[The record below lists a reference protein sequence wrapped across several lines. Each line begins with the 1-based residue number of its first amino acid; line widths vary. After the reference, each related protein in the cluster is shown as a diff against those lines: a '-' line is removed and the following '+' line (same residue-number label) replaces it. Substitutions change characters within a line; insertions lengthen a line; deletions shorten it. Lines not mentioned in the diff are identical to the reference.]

1 MEERIITSQECIS
14 EGLAVLIKL
23 EPKFYQAIQAIDEI
37 PLRRASGGFD
47 RLLSTIVSQQVS
59 VAAADSIW
67 KKIKL
72 AGLNKISEIKKVSDQ
87 ELRGVGLSK
96 QKIKYVRSL
105 ANAKINYSALKAMP
119 TSQVVSEL
127 TQVSGI
133 GNWTAEIYAMFSL
146 GRADVFAPG
155 DLALQE
161 ATRSLFNLQERPN
174 EKELRTIAEA
184 WSPWQAVA
192 ARLLWAYYNFK
203 KSGRE
208 FVDTNTKF

>member
-14 EGLAVLIKL
+14 EGLAALAKL
-23 EPKFYQAIQAIDEI
+23 EPKFNQIINTIEEI
-37 PLRRASGGFD
+37 PLRRTSEGFD
-47 RLLSTIVSQQVS
+47 RLLSTIVSQQLS
-59 VAAADSIW
+59 VAAADAIW
-67 KKIKL
+67 NKIEL
-72 AGLNKISEIKKVSDQ
+72 AGLNKIQKIRKVSDQ
-87 ELRGVGLSK
+87 ELRDVGLSK

-105 ANAKINYSALKAMP
+105 ANANINYRSLKTMP
-119 TSQVVSEL
+119 TLQVVNEL

-161 ATRSLFNLQERPN
+161 ATRILFNLPERPS
-174 EKELRTIAEA
+174 EKDLRSKAKD

-192 ARLLWAYYNFK
+192 ARLLWSYYNQQK
-203 KSGRE
+203 KRE
-208 FVDTNTKF
+208 GIR

>member
-14 EGLAVLIKL
+14 EGLAALAKL
-23 EPKFYQAIQAIDEI
+23 EPKFKEIIKTIEEI
-37 PLRRASGGFD
+37 PLRRTSEGFD
-47 RLLSTIVSQQVS
+47 RLLSTIVSQQLS

-67 KKIKL
+67 NKIEL
-72 AGLNKISEIKKVSDQ
+72 AGLNKIQKIRKVSDQ

-105 ANAKINYSALKAMP
+105 ANANINYRSLRTMP
-119 TSQVVSEL
+119 TSQVVNEL

-161 ATRSLFNLQERPN
+161 ATRVLFNLPERPS
-174 EKELRTIAEA
+174 EKNLRSMAKD

-192 ARLLWAYYNFK
+192 ARLLWSYYNQQK
-203 KSGRE
+203 KRE
-208 FVDTNTKF
+208 GIR

>member
-14 EGLAVLIKL
+14 EGLAALAKL
-23 EPKFYQAIQAIDEI
+23 EPKFKQIIKTIEEI
-37 PLRRASGGFD
+37 PLRRTSEGFD
-47 RLLSTIVSQQVS
+47 RLLSTIVSQQLS
-59 VAAADSIW
+59 VAAADAIW
-67 KKIKL
+67 NKLEL
-72 AGLNKISEIKKVSDQ
+72 AGLNKIQKIKKASDQ
-87 ELRGVGLSK
+87 ELRDVGLSK

-105 ANAKINYSALKAMP
+105 ANANINYRSLKTMP
-119 TSQVVSEL
+119 TLQVVNEL

-174 EKELRTIAEA
+174 EKELRSMAKD

-192 ARLLWAYYNFK
+192 ARLLWSYYNHQK
-203 KSGRE
+203 KRE
-208 FVDTNTKF
+208 GIR

>member
-14 EGLAVLIKL
+14 EGLAALAKL
-23 EPKFYQAIQAIDEI
+23 EPKFKQIIKTIEEI
-37 PLRRASGGFD
+37 PLRRTSEGFD
-47 RLLSTIVSQQVS
+47 RLLSTIVSQQLS
-59 VAAADSIW
+59 VAAADAIW
-67 KKIKL
+67 NKIEL
-72 AGLNKISEIKKVSDQ
+72 AGLNKIQKIRKVSDQ
-87 ELRGVGLSK
+87 ELRDVGLSK

-105 ANAKINYSALKAMP
+105 ANANINYRSLRTMP
-119 TSQVVSEL
+119 TLQVVNEL

-161 ATRSLFNLQERPN
+161 ATRILFNLPERPS
-174 EKELRTIAEA
+174 EKDLRSKAKD

-192 ARLLWAYYNFK
+192 ARLLWSYYNQQK
-203 KSGRE
+203 KRE
-208 FVDTNTKF
+208 GIR

>member
-14 EGLAVLIKL
+14 EGLAALTKL
-23 EPKFYQAIQAIDEI
+23 EPKFNQIIKTIEEI
-37 PLRRASGGFD
+37 PLRRTSGGFD
-47 RLLSTIVSQQVS
+47 RLLSNIVSQQLS
-59 VAAADSIW
+59 VAAADAIW
-67 KKIKL
+67 NKIEL
-72 AGLNKISEIKKVSDQ
+72 AGLNKIQKIRKVSDQ
-87 ELRGVGLSK
+87 ELRDVGLSK

-105 ANAKINYSALKAMP
+105 ANANINYRSLRTMP
-119 TSQVVSEL
+119 TSQVIKEL

-161 ATRSLFNLQERPN
+161 ATRVLFNLPERPS
-174 EKELRTIAEA
+174 EKDLRSMAKD

-192 ARLLWAYYNFK
+192 ARLLWSYYNQQK
-203 KSGRE
+203 KRE
-208 FVDTNTKF
+208 GIR

>member
-14 EGLAVLIKL
+14 EGLAALAKL
-23 EPKFYQAIQAIDEI
+23 EPKFNQIIKTIEEI
-37 PLRRASGGFD
+37 PLRRTSEGFD
-47 RLLSTIVSQQVS
+47 RLLSTIVSQQLS
-59 VAAADSIW
+59 VAAADAIW
-67 KKIKL
+67 NKIEL
-72 AGLNKISEIKKVSDQ
+72 AGLNKIQKIRKVSDQ
-87 ELRGVGLSK
+87 ELRDVGLSK

-105 ANAKINYSALKAMP
+105 ANANINYRSLRTMP
-119 TSQVVSEL
+119 TSQVVNEL

-161 ATRSLFNLQERPN
+161 ATRVLFNLPERPS
-174 EKELRTIAEA
+174 EKDLRSMAKD

-192 ARLLWAYYNFK
+192 ARLLWSYYNQQK
-203 KSGRE
+203 KRE
-208 FVDTNTKF
+208 GIR

>member
-14 EGLAVLIKL
+14 EGLAALAKL
-23 EPKFYQAIQAIDEI
+23 EPKFQQIIKTIEEI
-37 PLRRASGGFD
+37 PLRRTSEGFD
-47 RLLSTIVSQQVS
+47 RLLSTIVSQQLS
-59 VAAADSIW
+59 VAAADAIW
-67 KKIKL
+67 NKIEL
-72 AGLNKISEIKKVSDQ
+72 AGLNKIQKIRKVSDQ
-87 ELRGVGLSK
+87 ELRDVGLSK

-105 ANAKINYSALKAMP
+105 ANANINYRSLRTMP
-119 TSQVVSEL
+119 TLQVVNEL

-161 ATRSLFNLQERPN
+161 ATRILFNLPERPS
-174 EKELRTIAEA
+174 EKDLRSMAKD

-192 ARLLWAYYNFK
+192 ARLLWSYYNQQK
-203 KSGRE
+203 KRE
-208 FVDTNTKF
+208 GIR

>member
-14 EGLAVLIKL
+14 EGLAALAKL
-23 EPKFYQAIQAIDEI
+23 EPKFKQIIKTIEEI
-37 PLRRASGGFD
+37 PLRRTSEGFD
-47 RLLSTIVSQQVS
+47 RLLSTIVSQQLS
-59 VAAADSIW
+59 VAAADAIW
-67 KKIKL
+67 NKIEL
-72 AGLNKISEIKKVSDQ
+72 AGLNKIQKIRKVSDQ
-87 ELRGVGLSK
+87 ELRDVGLSK

-105 ANAKINYSALKAMP
+105 ANANINYRSLRTMP
-119 TSQVVSEL
+119 TSQVVNEL

-161 ATRSLFNLQERPN
+161 ATRLLFNLPERPS
-174 EKELRTIAEA
+174 EKNLRSMAKD

-192 ARLLWAYYNFK
+192 ARLLWSYYNQQK
-203 KSGRE
+203 KRE
-208 FVDTNTKF
+208 GIR

>member
-14 EGLAVLIKL
+14 EGLVALNKL
-23 EPKFYQAIQAIDEI
+23 EPKFRQAINAIDEI
-37 PLRRASGGFD
+37 PLRRTSGGFD
-47 RLLSTIVSQQVS
+47 RLLSTIVSQQLS
-59 VAAADSIW
+59 VAAADAIW
-67 KKIKL
+67 NKLEL
-72 AGLNKISEIKKVSDQ
+72 AGLNKIQKIRKVSDE
-87 ELRGVGLSK
+87 ELRDVGLSK

-105 ANAKINYSALKAMP
+105 ANAKINYRSLRTKP

-161 ATRSLFNLQERPN
+161 ATRSLFNLQKRPS
-174 EKELRTIAEA
+174 EKELRLMAKD

-192 ARLLWAYYNFK
+192 ARLLWSYYNHQK
-203 KSGRE
+203 KRE
-208 FVDTNTKF
+208 GIR

>member
-14 EGLAVLIKL
+14 EGLVALAKL
-23 EPKFYQAIQAIDEI
+23 EPKFKQIIKTIEEI
-37 PLRRASGGFD
+37 PLRRTSEGFD
-47 RLLSTIVSQQVS
+47 RLLSTIVSQQLS
-59 VAAADSIW
+59 VAAANAIW
-67 KKIKL
+67 NKIEL
-72 AGLNKISEIKKVSDQ
+72 AGLNKIQKIRKVSDQ
-87 ELRGVGLSK
+87 ELRDVGLSK

-105 ANAKINYSALKAMP
+105 ANANINYRSLRTMP
-119 TSQVVSEL
+119 TSQVVNEL

-161 ATRSLFNLQERPN
+161 ATRILFNLPERPS
-174 EKELRTIAEA
+174 EKDLRSMAKD

-192 ARLLWAYYNFK
+192 ARLLWSYYNQQK
-203 KSGRE
+203 KRE
-208 FVDTNTKF
+208 GIR

>member
-14 EGLAVLIKL
+14 EGLAALAKL
-23 EPKFYQAIQAIDEI
+23 EPKFQQIIKTIEEI
-37 PLRRASGGFD
+37 PLRRTSEGFD
-47 RLLSTIVSQQVS
+47 RLLSTIVSQQLS
-59 VAAADSIW
+59 IAAADAIW
-67 KKIKL
+67 NKIEL
-72 AGLNKISEIKKVSDQ
+72 AGLNKIQKIRKVSDQ
-87 ELRGVGLSK
+87 ELRDVGLSK

-105 ANAKINYSALKAMP
+105 ANANINYRSLRTMP
-119 TSQVVSEL
+119 TLQVVNEL

-161 ATRSLFNLQERPN
+161 ATRILFNLPERPS
-174 EKELRTIAEA
+174 EKDLRSMAKD

-192 ARLLWAYYNFK
+192 ARLLWSYYNQQK
-203 KSGRE
+203 KRE
-208 FVDTNTKF
+208 GIR

>member
-14 EGLAVLIKL
+14 EGLAALVKL
-23 EPKFYQAIQAIDEI
+23 EPKFKQIIKTIEEI
-37 PLRRASGGFD
+37 PLRRTSEGFD
-47 RLLSTIVSQQVS
+47 RLLSTIVSQQLS
-59 VAAADSIW
+59 VAAADAIW
-67 KKIKL
+67 NKIEL
-72 AGLNKISEIKKVSDQ
+72 AGLNEIQKIRKVSDQ
-87 ELRGVGLSK
+87 ELRDVGLSK

-105 ANAKINYSALKAMP
+105 ANANINYRSLRTMP
-119 TSQVVSEL
+119 TSQVVNEL

-161 ATRSLFNLQERPN
+161 ATRILFNLPERPS
-174 EKELRTIAEA
+174 EKDLRSKAKD

-192 ARLLWAYYNFK
+192 ARLLWSYYNQQK
-203 KSGRE
+203 KRE
-208 FVDTNTKF
+208 GIR

>member
-1 MEERIITSQECIS
+1 MEERIIASQECIS
-14 EGLAVLIKL
+14 EGIAALAKL
-23 EPKFYQAIQAIDEI
+23 EPQFKQIIKTIDEI
-37 PLRRASGGFD
+37 PLRRTSEGFD
-47 RLLSTIVSQQVS
+47 RLLSTIVSQQLS

-67 KKIKL
+67 NKIEL
-72 AGLNKISEIKKVSDQ
+72 AGLNKIQKIRKVSDQ
-87 ELRGVGLSK
+87 ELRDVGLSK

-105 ANAKINYSALKAMP
+105 ANANINYRSLKTMP
-119 TSQVVSEL
+119 TLQVVNEL

-161 ATRSLFNLQERPN
+161 ATRILFNLPERPS
-174 EKELRTIAEA
+174 EEDLRTMAKD

-192 ARLLWAYYNFK
+192 ARLLWSYYNQQK
-203 KSGRE
+203 KQEGIR
-208 FVDTNTKF
+208 

>member
-14 EGLAVLIKL
+14 EGLAALAKL
-23 EPKFYQAIQAIDEI
+23 EPKFKQIIKTIEEI
-37 PLRRASGGFD
+37 PLRRTSEGFD
-47 RLLSTIVSQQVS
+47 RLLSTIVSQQLS
-59 VAAADSIW
+59 VAAADAIW
-67 KKIKL
+67 NKIEL
-72 AGLNKISEIKKVSDQ
+72 AGLNKIQKIRKVSDQ
-87 ELRGVGLSK
+87 ELRDVGLSK

-105 ANAKINYSALKAMP
+105 ANANINYRSLKTMP
-119 TSQVVSEL
+119 TLQVVNEL

-161 ATRSLFNLQERPN
+161 ATRILFNLPERPS
-174 EKELRTIAEA
+174 EKDLRSMAKD

-192 ARLLWAYYNFK
+192 ARLLWSYYNQQK
-203 KSGRE
+203 KRE
-208 FVDTNTKF
+208 GIR

>member
-1 MEERIITSQECIS
+1 MEERIIISQECIS
-14 EGLAVLIKL
+14 EGLAALSKL
-23 EPKFYQAIQAIDEI
+23 EPKFKQVIKTIEEV
-37 PLRRASGGFD
+37 PLRRTSEGFD
-47 RLLSTIVSQQVS
+47 RLLSTIVSQQLS
-59 VAAADSIW
+59 VAAADAIW
-67 KKIKL
+67 NKIQL
-72 AGLNKISEIKKVSDQ
+72 AGLSKIQKIRTVSDH
-87 ELRGVGLSK
+87 ELRDVGLSK

-105 ANAKINYSALKAMP
+105 ANANINYRSLRNMP

-161 ATRSLFNLQERPN
+161 ATRALFNLQERPS
-174 EKELRTIAEA
+174 EKELRSMAKD

-192 ARLLWAYYNFK
+192 ARLLWSYYNQQK
-203 KSGRE
+203 KRE
-208 FVDTNTKF
+208 GIR

>member
-14 EGLAVLIKL
+14 EGLAALAKL
-23 EPKFYQAIQAIDEI
+23 EPKFNQIIKTIEEI
-37 PLRRASGGFD
+37 PVRRTSEGFD
-47 RLLSTIVSQQVS
+47 RLLSNIVSQQLS
-59 VAAADSIW
+59 VAAADAIW
-67 KKIKL
+67 NKIEL
-72 AGLNKISEIKKVSDQ
+72 AGLNKIQKIRKVSDQ
-87 ELRGVGLSK
+87 ELRDVGLSK

-105 ANAKINYSALKAMP
+105 ANANINYRSLRTMP
-119 TSQVVSEL
+119 TSQVVNEL

-161 ATRSLFNLQERPN
+161 ATRILFNLPERPS
-174 EKELRTIAEA
+174 EKDLRSMAKD

-192 ARLLWAYYNFK
+192 ARLLWSYYNQQK
-203 KSGRE
+203 KRE
-208 FVDTNTKF
+208 GIR

>member
-14 EGLAVLIKL
+14 EGLAALAKL
-23 EPKFYQAIQAIDEI
+23 EPKFKQIINTIEEI
-37 PLRRASGGFD
+37 PLRRTSEGFD
-47 RLLSTIVSQQVS
+47 RLLSTIVSQQLS
-59 VAAADSIW
+59 VAAADAIW
-67 KKIKL
+67 NKIEL
-72 AGLNKISEIKKVSDQ
+72 AGLNEIQKIRKVSDQ
-87 ELRGVGLSK
+87 ELRDVGLSK

-105 ANAKINYSALKAMP
+105 ANANINYRSLKTMP
-119 TSQVVSEL
+119 TLQVINEL

-161 ATRSLFNLQERPN
+161 ATRILFNLPERPS
-174 EKELRTIAEA
+174 EKDLRSMAKD

-192 ARLLWAYYNFK
+192 ARLLWSYYNQQK
-203 KSGRE
+203 KRE
-208 FVDTNTKF
+208 GIR